1 MKEIIVNGKP
11 LPIHFGMKAIL
22 EFTKIQEID
31 FHDAVTTTESFSNIE
46 SVVTLATS
54 GLNEGARRCRPAHGD
69 NSSDN
74 NKRYSVDDI
83 WDMFDD
89 NPELIMQVSEIFM
102 ESIVPL
108 MDKLGELNSKNAQ
121 PTATENT
128 NE

>member
-22 EFTKIQEID
+22 EFTKIQEIE

-46 SVVTLATS
+46 SVASLALS
-54 GLNEGARRCRPAHGD
+54 GLNEGARRA
-69 NSSDN
+69 
-74 NKRYSVDDI
+74 KRDSRYTEDEV

-121 PTATENT
+121 PTATESPS
-128 NE
+128 E